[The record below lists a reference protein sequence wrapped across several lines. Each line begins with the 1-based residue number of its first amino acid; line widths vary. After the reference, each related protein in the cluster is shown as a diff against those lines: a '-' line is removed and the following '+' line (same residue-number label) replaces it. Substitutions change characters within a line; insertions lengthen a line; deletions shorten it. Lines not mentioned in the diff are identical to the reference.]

1 MLKEKHQQ
9 ITHHLSLNG
18 FIFQP
23 EDVGY
28 SFVCYF
34 AFHYVQSLRQS
45 RVVLAGLSPAF
56 ACQGYGVGQGGICQ
70 CHGGG
75 EGYGAG
81 DIGNGVVYNS
91 VHNVGRVAVREIGR
105 ASCRERV

>member
-56 ACQGYGVGQGGICQ
+56 ACQGYGVGQRSEEHTSELQ
-70 CHGGG
+70 SH
-75 EGYGAG
+75 A
-81 DIGNGVVYNS
+81 
-91 VHNVGRVAVREIGR
+91 
-105 ASCRERV
+105 